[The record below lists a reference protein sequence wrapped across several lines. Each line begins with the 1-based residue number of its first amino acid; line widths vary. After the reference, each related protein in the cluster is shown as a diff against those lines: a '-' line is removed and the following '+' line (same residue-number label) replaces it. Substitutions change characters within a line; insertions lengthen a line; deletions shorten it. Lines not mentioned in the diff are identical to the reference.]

1 MISLQYTASGK
12 HLNHNK
18 KASWWELS
26 KLPKKVCPR
35 HRLPLFRQF
44 LTSFEFGILNPKFY
58 IKKKHY
64 MVTSH
69 VAVLGFLSQ
78 GGRHAQGRSTKLS
91 SPSKATEWMLSFIR
105 NDHCV
110 TDVKEWLCTMHCK
123 PKKCTYIPFPD
134 ETRETKTSAQT
145 TKIQILPPL
154 SFSFLIWAKKDFRFL
169 FPSLLPTCPRRFLSN
184 VLFCSN
190 YRTLT
195 TTSQHIK
202 FGLWMLAVKP

>member
-1 MISLQYTASGK
+1 
-12 HLNHNK
+12 
-18 KASWWELS
+18 
-26 KLPKKVCPR
+26 VCPR

-58 IKKKHY
+58 IKKKKHY

-105 NDHCV
+105 NDHCI

-134 ETRETKTSAQT
+134 ETRDKNLSTNYTNFKSFLLCPSLSLFELRKTSDFYFHLSSQPAQEG
-145 TKIQILPPL
+145 
-154 SFSFLIWAKKDFRFL
+154 F
-169 FPSLLPTCPRRFLSN
+169 FPTCSSAPIIEPWLLLPNTSSLVYECLLLNCNLFWDHKLVLSAALLHG
-184 VLFCSN
+184 VS
-190 YRTLT
+190 
-195 TTSQHIK
+195 
-202 FGLWMLAVKP
+202 

>member
-1 MISLQYTASGK
+1 M
-12 HLNHNK
+12 
-18 KASWWELS
+18 
-26 KLPKKVCPR
+26 CPR

-105 NDHCV
+105 NDHCI
-110 TDVKEWLCTMHCK
+110 TDVKEWLCNYALQTKEVHVHSISWWNTRQK
-123 PKKCTYIPFPD
+123 PQHKLHKF
-134 ETRETKTSAQT
+134 
-145 TKIQILPPL
+145 QILPPL